1 MLDYVYKLEFIS
13 NFYITFYGSDNI
25 KNDKTS
31 IRFDD
36 NNESI
41 EKILHKLNTN
51 QIIDISYNNETIDSF
66 TEFIS
71 SLLVNQFHMK
81 QKNDRL
87 HLCFT
92 NRIIIN
98 PCKI

>member
-13 NFYITFYGSDNI
+13 NFYITFYGSENI
-25 KNDKTS
+25 KDDKLS

-36 NNESI
+36 NESI

-51 QIIDISYNNETIDSF
+51 QVIDISYNNETIDSF

-71 SLLVNQFHMK
+71 SLLINQFHMK

-87 HLCFT
+87 HLCST